1 MAYLVICCG
10 FYIVLGWDMFWVASR
25 FTNEWKSLTPP
36 VVYII
41 EYVLAF
47 ALGLSVGVMLA
58 WQLHLISGG
67 ETSVESHDNARYVK
81 VASQRGTEFVNS
93 FDLGWKKTW
102 CCFLISVGQDS
113 EYSSWTLFL
122 PVRCSPYT
130 DGWSWARRPGMS
142 RHSGIN
148 DEDELTDED

>member
-1 MAYLVICCG
+1 
-10 FYIVLGWDMFWVASR
+10 VASR
-25 FTNEWKSLTPP
+25 FTNEWTSLTPP

-93 FDLGWKKTW
+93 FDLGWKKNLVL
-102 CCFLISVGQDS
+102 FFNIGRSG
-113 EYSSWTLFL
+113 YSSWTLFL